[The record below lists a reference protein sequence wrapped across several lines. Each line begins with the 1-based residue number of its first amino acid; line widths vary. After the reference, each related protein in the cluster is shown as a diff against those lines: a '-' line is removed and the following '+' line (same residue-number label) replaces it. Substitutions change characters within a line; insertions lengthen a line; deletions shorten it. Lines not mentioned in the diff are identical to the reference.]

1 MITEYFEHPLRERN
15 SFHVEES
22 VAHLVEF
29 DDKADLD
36 ALFAEGNTPE
46 KWYVL
51 GGGNNILFTQRY
63 EGTLIHPTGK
73 KIKVLNEDSSAL
85 QVEVE
90 AGMDWEE
97 FVCWCVDH

>member
-36 ALFAEGNTPE
+36 VLFAEGNTPE
-46 KWYVL
+46 KW
-51 GGGNNILFTQRY
+51 
-63 EGTLIHPTGK
+63 
-73 KIKVLNEDSSAL
+73 
-85 QVEVE
+85 
-90 AGMDWEE
+90 
-97 FVCWCVDH
+97 

>member
-36 ALFAEGNTPE
+36 VLFAEGKTPE
-46 KWYVL
+46 
-51 GGGNNILFTQRY
+51 NNHITDFIDEIDGKTGLLICTEEVIKSQRD
-63 EGTLIHPTGK
+63 TLTIQK
-73 KIKVLNEDSSAL
+73 AAE
-85 QVEVE
+85 
-90 AGMDWEE
+90 
-97 FVCWCVDH
+97 